1 LISPLLESNWHQIGL
16 VSHRFLAYTFFP
28 QIQRRLR
35 AIMGDYG
42 RQLGQMKTGDQAPV
56 SQTPE
61 HRLDSWKEIAAY
73 LGRDIRTVRRW
84 EAERGLP
91 IHRVPGGGRAVVFA
105 FRGEIQNWLR
115 AAEGESRQ
123 QGQFKPAHAAED
135 PTGADSQDLGSE
147 SLPAENESQ
156 GSLAVL
162 PSAAPGGTEVRAP
175 LSLVAPLQPLSNLT
189 FAVVIGLVVIAGAAT
204 IALLQRSRLA
214 AAPAAFDA
222 DKVPVISAVNSIL
235 PQPRQRIV
243 IQGKGFGLHVPYA
256 RTDSPFLAIRDLTA
270 KWAAGRII
278 PQNWDEVT
286 LDVESWTDNQI
297 VVGGFSGSYGPNGWT
312 LNFADKLEIA
322 VWNPQSGV
330 GPALYHAA
338 VVSADARR

>member
-1 LISPLLESNWHQIGL
+1 
-16 VSHRFLAYTFFP
+16 
-28 QIQRRLR
+28 
-35 AIMGDYG
+35 MGDYG
-42 RQLGQMKTGDQAPV
+42 RQLGQIKTGGQTPV
-56 SQTPE
+56 SQTSE

-105 FRGEIQNWLR
+105 FRGEIQSWLR

-123 QGQFKPAHAAED
+123 QGQFKPADTAED
-135 PTGADSQDLGSE
+135 PAGQNFQDLGRE
-147 SLPAENESQ
+147 SLPAEN
-156 GSLAVL
+156 GSPASVAVV
-162 PSAAPGGTEVRAP
+162 PSTAPVGTEVRAP
-175 LSLVAPLQPLSNLT
+175 LSLATSWQPLSNLR
-189 FAVVIGLVVIAGAAT
+189 FLLVVGLVVIAGAAT

-214 AAPAAFDA
+214 TTPAAFDA

-256 RTDSPFLAIRDLTA
+256 RTDSPYLAIRDLTA
-270 KWAAGRII
+270 QWAAGRII

-297 VVGGFSGSYGPNGWT
+297 IVDGFSGSYGPNGWT
-312 LNFADKLEIA
+312 LNFADKMEIA

-330 GPALYHAA
+330 GPALYHVA
-338 VVSADARR
+338 VVSAEARR

>member
-1 LISPLLESNWHQIGL
+1 
-16 VSHRFLAYTFFP
+16 
-28 QIQRRLR
+28 
-35 AIMGDYG
+35 MGDYG
-42 RQLGQMKTGDQAPV
+42 RQLGQIKTAD
-56 SQTPE
+56 QTPASQPSE

-84 EAERGLP
+84 ETERGLP

-105 FRGEIQNWLR
+105 FRGEIQSWLR

-123 QGQFKPAHAAED
+123 RGQFKPVDTAEN
-135 PTGADSQDLGSE
+135 PAGQNSNDLGKE
-147 SLPAENESQ
+147 SLAAENEAP
-156 GSLAVL
+156 GNLALL
-162 PSAAPGGTEVRAP
+162 PLAAPPVAAELHAP
-175 LSLVAPLQPLSNLT
+175 LSRASLLQPLLNLR
-189 FAVVIGLVVIAGAAT
+189 FLVVISLIVIAGAAT
-204 IALLQRSRLA
+204 IVLLQRSRFATTPPVL
-214 AAPAAFDA
+214 DA
-222 DKVPVISAVNSIL
+222 DKVPVILSVNSIL

-243 IQGKGFGLHVPYA
+243 IHGKGFGLHVPYA
-256 RTDSPFLAIRDLTA
+256 RTDSPYLAIRDLTA
-270 KWAAGRII
+270 QWAAGRII

-286 LDVESWTDNQI
+286 LDVESWTDDQI
-297 VVGGFSGSYGPNGWT
+297 VVDGFSGSYGPNGWT